1 MCGLVGILGHDYV
14 AQDMYD
20 ALVTLQHR
28 GQDAAGMITYDGRFH
43 VRKDFGL
50 VRDIFHTRHMKR
62 LQGYAAVGHTRY
74 PTIGENVLE
83 DVQPFLGPAPFGVVL
98 AHNGN
103 VYNAPELRDEIFTKD
118 HRLVNSDCD
127 AEVLL
132 NLLTKALTKQNP
144 DHLKPM
150 HVWKAVKSVYERARG
165 AYSTVAYVA
174 KQGMIAFRDPYGV
187 RPLLMGKRTIGL
199 ATDYIFASESVTLDI
214 LGFELIG
221 DVGAGE
227 AVFIDE
233 KDRKVYRKKL
243 TKKTQVPC
251 IFEYVY
257 FARPD
262 SILDNISVYKSRVRM
277 GRKLAAKIKKAKLDI
292 DVVMP
297 VPDSSRTAALAIA
310 EELDLRYSEGLVKNR
325 YIGRTFIMPG
335 QKIRKK
341 SIRYKLNPMKLEI
354 EGKKILLIDDSI
366 VRGNTSRRIVQ
377 MMRDSGAKKIY
388 FASYYPP
395 VKHTCPYGIDI
406 PTKEELIAGDLDVD
420 EICKSIGADKL
431 FYANIKDDFDSCVKG
446 NKKMKDMCMACADG
460 KYKTGVTEKELL
472 SHATDRSTSRVCAS
486 LDERTDQDQ
495 QLNLV

>member
-1 MCGLVGILGHDYV
+1 MCGVVGILGHDYV

-28 GQDAAGMITYDGRFH
+28 GQDAAGIITFNGRFH
-43 VRKDFGL
+43 TRKDFGL
-50 VRDIFHTRHMKR
+50 VRDIFHTRHMRR
-62 LQGYAAVGHTRY
+62 LQGHAAVGHTRY
-74 PTIGENVLE
+74 PTIGKNVLE
-83 DVQPFLGPAPFGVVL
+83 DVQPFLGPAPFGVIL

-103 VYNAPELRDEIFTKD
+103 VYNAPELRKEIFEKD

-132 NLLTKALTKQNP
+132 NILTKALTKQNP
-144 DHLKPM
+144 DHLKAE
-150 HVWKAVKSVYERARG
+150 HVWKAVKSVYDRAKG
-165 AYSTVAYVA
+165 SYSAVAYVA

-187 RPLLMGKRTIGL
+187 RPLLMGKRINGL
-199 ATDYIFASESVTLDI
+199 TTDYMFASESVTLDI
-214 LGFELIG
+214 LGFELVG
-221 DVGAGE
+221 DVGPGE

-233 KDRKVYRKKL
+233 KDRKVYRKRL
-243 TKKTQVPC
+243 VNRTHVPC

-262 SILDNISVYKSRVRM
+262 SILDDISVYKSRVRM
-277 GRKLAAKIKKAKLDI
+277 GRKLATQIKKAKLDI
-292 DVVMP
+292 DVIMP

-310 EELDLRYSEGLVKNR
+310 EELDIRYSEGLVKNR

-335 QKIRKK
+335 QKIRIK
-341 SIRYKLNPMKLEI
+341 SIKYKLNPMKLEI

-377 MMRDSGAKKIY
+377 MVRDSGAKKIY

-395 VKHTCPYGIDI
+395 VRHTCPYGVDI
-406 PTKEELIAGDLDVD
+406 PTKEELIAGDMDVD

-431 FYANIKDDFDSCVKG
+431 FYSSVDDVFKSCIKG
-446 NKKMKDMCMACADG
+446 NKNMKDMCMACTDG
-460 KYKTGVTEKELL
+460 KYKTGITEKELL
-472 SHATDRSTSRVCAS
+472 AHAVDRSTSRVCAS
-486 LDERTDQDQ
+486 LDERSDQDQ